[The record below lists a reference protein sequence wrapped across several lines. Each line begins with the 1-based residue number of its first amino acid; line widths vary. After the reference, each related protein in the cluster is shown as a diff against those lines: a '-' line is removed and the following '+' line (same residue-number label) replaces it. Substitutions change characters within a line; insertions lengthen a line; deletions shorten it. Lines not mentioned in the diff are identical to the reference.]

1 MSTTLTW
8 SIDWLK
14 ASTQDINGHAEV
26 VLSAGWRLTG
36 LDGEHTSSIYST
48 VSFPQPE
55 EGGSY
60 TPYADLT
67 EEQVLGWAWDNGVDK
82 DTVEASV
89 TEQVANLANPPV
101 VQPPLPWAS

>member
-1 MSTTLTW
+1 MATTLTW
-8 SIDWLK
+8 SIDWLQ
-14 ASTQDINGHAEV
+14 AATQEINGHVEA

-36 LDGEHTSSIYST
+36 VDGEYSSAAYAT
-48 VSFPQPE
+48 AYFPQPE

-67 EEQVLGWAWDNGVDK
+67 EEQVLGWVWENGVDK
-82 DTVEASV
+82 DAAEASV
-89 TEQVANLANPPV
+89 TEQVANLVNPPV